1 MPEEYAY
8 EARLTRNQFA
18 LKFELEVSTHFP
30 CEKTTG
36 ELSMVFGHVWAYH
49 EGHFTPTAGNC
60 RSRLQR
66 DGNQGRTAGHCSG
79 HRRCQT
85 AEHRS
90 LWRGVPAYGR
100 TGAAKGAGKAAE
112 STPAGAGRGEGV
124 GASR

>member
-1 MPEEYAY
+1 
-8 EARLTRNQFA
+8 
-18 LKFELEVSTHFP
+18 
-30 CEKTTG
+30 
-36 ELSMVFGHVWAYH
+36 MVFGHVWAYH

-90 LWRGVPAYGR
+90 LWRGVPGYGR
-100 TGAAKGAGKAAE
+100 TGAAKGAGKGRAAMHA
-112 STPAGAGRGEGV
+112 SVVAQGV
-124 GASR
+124 EDAAVKRRRVNRP